1 MRNLLVIIVVLLLTA
16 CDSDQL
22 ETGKAKQCA
31 ESYLNALKVN
41 NFDDAEKYYST
52 DDFYSEATQTRSEK
66 IEELATSI
74 GKVISYS
81 LTDSAFVEIKGEPS
95 GISLTY
101 KVENEKINSTQI
113 FIIQK
118 EGSDYKIISQDVK
131 AGE

>member
-1 MRNLLVIIVVLLLTA
+1 MKNLMVIIVVLLFSA
-16 CDSDQL
+16 CSSDQL
-22 ETGKAKQCA
+22 EIGKAKKCA
-31 ESYLNALKVN
+31 EGFLNTLKVN
-41 NFDDAEKYYST
+41 NFDEAEKYYST
-52 DDFYSEATQTRSEK
+52 DEFYSEATQTRSEK

-81 LTDSAFVEIKGEPS
+81 LTDSAFVELKGEPS
-95 GISLTY
+95 AIYLTY

-118 EGSDYKIISQDVK
+118 EGSEYKIISQDVK

>member
-1 MRNLLVIIVVLLLTA
+1 MVIIVVLLLSA
-16 CDSDQL
+16 CSSDQL
-22 ETGKAKQCA
+22 EIGKAKNCA
-31 ESYLNALKVN
+31 EGFLNTLKVN
-41 NFDDAEKYYST
+41 NFDEAEKYYST
-52 DDFYSEATQTRSEK
+52 DEFYSEATQTRSEK

-81 LTDSAFVEIKGEPS
+81 LTDSAFVELKGEPS
-95 GISLTY
+95 AISLTY

-118 EGSDYKIISQDVK
+118 EGSEYKIISQDVK